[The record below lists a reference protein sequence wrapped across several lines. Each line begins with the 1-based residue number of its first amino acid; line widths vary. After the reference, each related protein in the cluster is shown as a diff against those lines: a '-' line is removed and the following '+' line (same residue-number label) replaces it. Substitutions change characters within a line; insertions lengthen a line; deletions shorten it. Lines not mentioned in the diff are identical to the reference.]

1 MNAHAYLAEHKT
13 EVWRL
18 VKHAGPYACA
28 FWAVIAWFVAVGWLD
43 TPAKSQEIKDV
54 NTKIDAQSGKI
65 AEQSVAIEAQSRSL
79 QTVRENDIR
88 QTEQLNG
95 IDRKLDGVQQQL
107 GLVLERLLNAP
118 GNGGR
123 YGRDPL

>member
-1 MNAHAYLAEHKT
+1 VNTHEYLAEHKT

-18 VKHAGPYACA
+18 IKHAGPYIAA
-28 FWAVIAWFVAVGWLD
+28 FWAVLGTLVASGWLD
-43 TPAKSQEIKDV
+43 TPARSQDIERVQEKL
-54 NTKIDAQSGKI
+54 NSQSTAI
-65 AEQSVAIEAQSRSL
+65 AEQSDAIEAQSRSL

-107 GLVLERLLNAP
+107 GIVLERLLNAP

>member
-1 MNAHAYLAEHKT
+1 MNAHEYIVEHKT
-13 EVWRL
+13 EMWRL
-18 VKHAGPYACA
+18 AKHAGPYICA

-54 NTKIDAQSGKI
+54 NTKLDAQSDEI
-65 AEQSVAIEAQSRSL
+65 AEQSDAIEAQSRSL
-79 QTVRENDIR
+79 QRVRENDIR
-88 QTEQLNG
+88 QTEQLTG

-107 GLVLERLLNAP
+107 GIVLERLLNAP